1 MRRVA
6 ILWVCAA
13 VVSLW
18 CSFGGV
24 AADRR
29 YERLESRLCEFVN
42 GKDARI
48 GIGLIVDGCDTV
60 VVNGRRDFP
69 MLSVY
74 KFPQALAVADFCLRN
89 GKTFADS
96 VHVNRDEMKSDTYSP
111 MRDRYGVA
119 DMSLTIDELLR
130 YSVQQSDNNACD
142 ILFGLIGGPAVADS
156 LMKELGYGNIVI
168 KSTEDEMHADIYLCY
183 LNRSTPVEMAMLLDR
198 FYTEMRHAA
207 PEYMALAEMM
217 ETCETGLDRIV
228 AGLPQGA
235 VAGHKT
241 GTGDRNSQGR
251 LIGINDCGYVRL
263 ADGRRYSLAVFVSDS
278 AYSMDETAAI
288 IAEVSRIIAGELA
301 M

>member
-1 MRRVA
+1 MRNFAV
-6 ILWVCAA
+6 LWICVA
-13 VVSLW
+13 VVALW
-18 CSFGGV
+18 CSVRGV

-29 YERLESRLCEFVN
+29 YEHLQRRLDEFVS

-48 GIGLIVDGCDTV
+48 GIGLIIDGCDTV
-60 VVNGRRDFP
+60 AVNGRRDFP

-96 VHVNRDEMKSDTYSP
+96 VYVNRDEMKPDTYSP

-119 DMSLTIDELLR
+119 DMSLPIDELLR

-142 ILFGLIGGPAVADS
+142 ILFRMIGGPAVADS

-168 KSTEDEMHADIYLCY
+168 ESTEDEMHADIYLCY

-207 PEYMALAEMM
+207 PEYMSIAEMM
-217 ETCETGLDRIV
+217 ETCETGIDRIV
-228 AGLPQGA
+228 AGLPPGA
-235 VAGHKT
+235 AAGHKT

-278 AYSMDETAAI
+278 AYSMNETAAI
-288 IAEVSRIIAGELA
+288 IAEVSRIISGELTE
-301 M
+301 